1 MRWRTGCWPTC
12 ASSSMTSSNGWRPPT
27 CCNAAPATWW
37 RWPRRTSRWSSTLR
51 AHHRPGHRF
60 AGGAAVGAGLPGV
73 LQLAGGAGPAALPGL
88 CLAVAVR
95 GRRRIDALGDRAR
108 QALGEMSAHTAD
120 TIQGLADLT
129 AFQATGRR
137 RDEFLQAADRY
148 RERRL
153 SMQRDLS
160 RQNANFELAAGLGGL
175 AVAVTGGLQVAAGAL
190 SAGMLPLLVL
200 IALATFLPVSE
211 ISQVSRQLA
220 DTIAATRRLHVV
232 SHEPVP
238 VNDGPADAPCRRR
251 ACRWP
256 SSTSASPIPAS
267 ATTRSGPEF
276 HRARRRHG
284 GRGGRVGRGQEHR
297 GQPAAALLGSAIGR
311 GAAGRRRPARPE
323 AGQPAR
329 AGRAGHAGHLPVQRH
344 AGGQHPAGPPRGQ
357 PR

>member
-1 MRWRTGCWPTC
+1 
-12 ASSSMTSSNGWRPPT
+12 
-27 CCNAAPATWW
+27 
-37 RWPRRTSRWSSTLR
+37 
-51 AHHRPGHRF
+51 
-60 AGGAAVGAGLPGV
+60 
-73 LQLAGGAGPAALPGL
+73 
-88 CLAVAVR
+88 
-95 GRRRIDALGDRAR
+95 
-108 QALGEMSAHTAD
+108 MSAHTAD

-175 AVAVTGGLQVAAGAL
+175 AVAVTGGLQVAAGTL

-238 VNDGPADAPCRRR
+238 VNDGPADAPVSTQ

-284 GRGGRVGRGQEHR
+284 GRGGRVRRGQEHR

-311 GAAGRRRPARPE
+311 GPAGRRRPARPE

-329 AGRAGHAGHLPVQRH
+329 AGRAGHQDTYLFNDTLEGNILLARPEASREELQRALEQAALADFVRH
-344 AGGQHPAGPPRGQ
+344 CPTACAPASANAACSCRAASASASRSRG
-357 PR
+357 RS